1 MNLDYPLTPTDSYD
15 LGIVTSYDTANTSV
29 YSSAFVPNLCIN
41 AFSKTMTDSNLSSGT
56 SWQSA
61 SPTDKTTTKTF
72 TDFTSVQIP
81 ENNLQKN
88 NNQHPIVAFKTKNFL
103 TINPGNVEEFETR
116 IKGKQLTSGFGIS
129 NVTDS
134 IMHITTNNNHLI
146 ATSQSSHTIPN
157 EIYSTSD
164 TSKLDVTSNILDYT
178 DDLDIYLSK
187 LETQSHQPSSR
198 YNLSERS
205 NYLQDHSIPSDLD
218 YSIPFILP
226 PGVVGPSMLLF
237 EENPILKA
245 SLSSKDPMVKY
256 LSNALIKIIDQSFE
270 NDNNWVIRR
279 LEWIETINSIKK
291 ALAKHENDKI
301 SLTQQIKT
309 LIFAYEIIKKQ
320 FEKLNHQNLTT
331 QNELIE
337 AQKKINLLKQ
347 EKLQTVEQKKWDI
360 ITTAIIVG
368 VGIVS
373 IEIVLK
379 KLYKS

>member
-1 MNLDYPLTPTDSYD
+1 
-15 LGIVTSYDTANTSV
+15 
-29 YSSAFVPNLCIN
+29 
-41 AFSKTMTDSNLSSGT
+41 
-56 SWQSA
+56 
-61 SPTDKTTTKTF
+61 
-72 TDFTSVQIP
+72 
-81 ENNLQKN
+81 
-88 NNQHPIVAFKTKNFL
+88 
-103 TINPGNVEEFETR
+103 
-116 IKGKQLTSGFGIS
+116 
-129 NVTDS
+129 
-134 IMHITTNNNHLI
+134 MHITTNNNHLI

-157 EIYSTSD
+157 EKYTESD

-187 LETQSHQPSSR
+187 LETQSYQPSSR

-226 PGVVGPSMLLF
+226 PGVVGPSTLLF

-291 ALAKHENDKI
+291 ALAKHEKDKI

-320 FEKLNHQNLTT
+320 FEKLNHQNLIT

>member
-15 LGIVTSYDTANTSV
+15 LGIVTSYDTTNTSV

-56 SWQSA
+56 GWQSA

-88 NNQHPIVAFKTKNFL
+88 NNQHPSIVAFKTKNFL

-157 EIYSTSD
+157 EKYSTSD

-187 LETQSHQPSSR
+187 LETQ
-198 YNLSERS
+198 N
-205 NYLQDHSIPSDLD
+205 HSIPSDLD
-218 YSIPFILP
+218 YSIPFLLP